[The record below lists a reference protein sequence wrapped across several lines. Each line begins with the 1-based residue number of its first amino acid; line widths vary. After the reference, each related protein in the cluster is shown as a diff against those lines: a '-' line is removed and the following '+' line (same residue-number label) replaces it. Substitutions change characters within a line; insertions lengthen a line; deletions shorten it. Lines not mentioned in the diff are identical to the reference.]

1 MPVVALG
8 GSPGMFPTD
17 RKLRLLE
24 RLTGVHVSKLSH
36 FTELKAKIDEI
47 TRRNLQLEIL
57 MEIARQINLQT
68 SLDEII
74 EGVYNELKRVIPF
87 SRISILTLKNG
98 RLFLD
103 SFSPPDGFCRKGM
116 EILPDWS
123 RVLWDAVSNA
133 RLILWNVEDGIADRH
148 LMTLGIRVAVINPLV
163 VKNEVLGLF
172 VVSSFDQVEYDKT
185 DLYFIRQLA
194 YQLALSLW
202 NQKLFAEVAQAKQE
216 WEATFKAVRDL
227 IIVIDSN
234 LKILR
239 VNPAASQFY
248 QVPEEKLVGQR
259 CCQVFCSSVAGDCS
273 RCIVRKAL
281 KNGETVS
288 AQRQFDD
295 GRIME
300 FYAFPAFSE
309 NVPAVVVTGRDI
321 TEKMKMQAQLLQTA
335 RLAALGEMAAG
346 VAHEL
351 NTPLAVIL
359 GNSQLLLRECSLKEK
374 QKSLLENIKNCAH
387 RCKNIVQGLL
397 AFSRQGQYAFE
408 PLSLNDVVR
417 GALDLVSYHIETSN
431 IELAVNLSK
440 ELPLI
445 EGNGQQL
452 EQVVVNLLLNAK
464 EAIEVAKGE
473 RRKIEVVTGYDS
485 ETDCVFIRVSD
496 TGCGIPSEKLLHIF
510 DPFFT
515 DKGNYRGTGL
525 GLSVSH
531 GIVHS
536 HGGRIE
542 VESEPG
548 KGSVFTVKI
557 PVLRDDEEFC

>member
-1 MPVVALG
+1 
-8 GSPGMFPTD
+8 MFPIE
-17 RKLRLLE
+17 RKLQLLE
-24 RLTGVHVSKLSH
+24 QLTGVHVSKLSY
-36 FTELKAKIDEI
+36 FTELKEKIAEI
-47 TRRNLQLEIL
+47 SKRNLQLEIL
-57 MEIARQINLQT
+57 TEIARQINLQT

-74 EGVYNELKRVIPF
+74 EGVNNELKRVIPF
-87 SRISILTLKNG
+87 SRVSILTLKNG

-103 SFSPPDGFCRKGM
+103 SFSPPDGFCQKGM
-116 EILPDWS
+116 EILPEWG
-123 RVLWDAVSNA
+123 RILWYAVNHAKPVLWDA
-133 RLILWNVEDGIADRH
+133 EDGIEDRH
-148 LMTLGIRVAVINPLV
+148 MMTLGVKVAVINPLV
-163 VKNEVLGLF
+163 VQSKVLGLF
-172 VVSSFDQVEYDKT
+172 VVSSYDWVEYDKT
-185 DLYFIRQLA
+185 DLFFLRQLA

-202 NQKLFAEVAQAKQE
+202 NQKLFLEVAQAKKE

-227 IIVIDSN
+227 IIVVDHD

-239 VNPAASQFY
+239 VNPATLQFY
-248 QVPEEKLVGQR
+248 QVPEKKLVGQK
-259 CCQVFCSSVAGDCS
+259 CCQLFCSSVKGNCDQ
-273 RCIVRKAL
+273 CIVRDAL
-281 KNGETVS
+281 KTGETVS
-288 AQRQFDD
+288 TQRQFDD

-309 NVPAVVVTGRDI
+309 HVPAVVITGRDI
-321 TEKMKMQAQLLQTA
+321 TEKMKMQTQLLQTA

-359 GNSQLLLRECSLKEK
+359 GNSQLLLRESKCEEK
-374 QKSLLENIKNCAH
+374 QMRLLKNIKNCAH

-397 AFSRQGQYAFE
+397 AFSRQEQYAFE

-431 IELAVNLSK
+431 IELVVNLSR

-464 EAIEVAKGE
+464 EAIEAAKGE
-473 RRKIEVVTGYDS
+473 CRRIEVVTGYDS
-485 ETDCVFIRVSD
+485 ETDRVFVRVSD
-496 TGCGIPSEKLLHIF
+496 TGCGIPPEKLLHIF

-531 GIVHS
+531 GIVQS
-536 HGGRIE
+536 HGGMIE

-557 PVLRDDEEFC
+557 PVLRDDEEFS